1 LEKSISMAQG
11 FLKGSRIGLIIAG
24 LIFLGSFWYLVDVAF
39 KSRDVFSASKS
50 ELGAVFDA
58 VMHTSEGDFIIQFYP
73 KEAPQTRHNFLSLAS
88 TGFYDDTKFHR
99 VIKDVLIQGGDPYTK
114 RADVSRYGTGD
125 PGYFIKDEI
134 NDIPMKRGVIAMA
147 HKGEKNTAGSQFFI
161 LASDRPDLQDR
172 FTVFGFVSYGM
183 DVVDRVSRSPV
194 SENERPRTPVILR
207 SIELRQ

>member
-1 LEKSISMAQG
+1 MAQR
-11 FLKGSRIGLIIAG
+11 FLKGNKLAFVFAI
-24 LIFLGSFWYLVDVAF
+24 LIFFMSIWYLVSVA
-39 KSRDVFSASKS
+39 SSNREVFSVLNS
-50 ELGAVFDA
+50 ELSATFDA
-58 VMHTSEGDFIIQFYP
+58 VIHTSEGDFTIQFYP
-73 KEAPQTRHNFLSLAS
+73 KEAPQTRRNFLSLAS

-134 NDIPMKRGVIAMA
+134 NDIPMKRGVVAMA

-161 LASDRPDLQDR
+161 LVSDRPDLQDR
-172 FTVFGFVSYGM
+172 FTIFGFVSHGM
-183 DVVDRVSRSPV
+183 DVVDRVSRSPI
-194 SENERPRTPVILR
+194 SENERPRTPVILH